1 MGMKIEITIEGPRS
15 VILMLHEALERFSP
29 VLDRDDGREGHKT
42 RVRLFETTR
51 SVDERLLDLSSI
63 MRGLKKSLALTEDL
77 EIRVRNLAY
86 CEPPG
91 ASERLREQFRPVPG
105 ITIQPW
111 HSGLSGNEGSSTIFL
126 HHKKAFGTGRHPST
140 RLCLES
146 ISRLA
151 RGERAP
157 WKLEGRSVLDFGCG
171 TGLLAVAA
179 VKMGAACALGVEVD
193 KEAAATAQRNVA
205 LNGLSEKI
213 VIRRGSWESV
223 RGEYDLI
230 LANVVASVL
239 MRKGAEIP
247 KHLKETGIAVISGFG
262 INQAGDMAQFF
273 HSLGLETA
281 ERPSLDGWAALVMEK
296 GAG

>member
-1 MGMKIEITIEGPRS
+1 MKIEITVEGPRFA
-15 VILMLHEALERFSP
+15 ILMLHEALERFSP
-29 VLDRDDGREGHKT
+29 VVDQDDGREGHRA
-42 RVRLFETTR
+42 RVRLFETTD
-51 SVDERLLDLSSI
+51 SVDERLLELSS
-63 MRGLKKSLALTEDL
+63 MMSRLKKSLALTEDL

-91 ASERLREQFRPVPG
+91 ASERPREPFKPVPG

-111 HSGLSGNEGSSTIFL
+111 CSGLSRNADASTIFL
-126 HHKKAFGTGRHPST
+126 HHKQAFGTGRHPST

-157 WKLEGRSVLDFGCG
+157 WKLRGRSVLDFGCG

-179 VKMGAACALGVEVD
+179 VKMGAACALGVEID
-193 KEAAATAQRNVA
+193 KEAADTAQMNVA

-213 VIRRGSWESV
+213 VIRRGSWEGV
-223 RGEYDLI
+223 RGEYDVI

-239 MRKGAEIP
+239 IRTGGEIA
-247 KHLKETGIAVISGFG
+247 KHLKEAGMAVISGFG
-262 INQAGDMAQFF
+262 INQAGDMVQFF
-273 HSLGLETA
+273 QSLGLETA
-281 ERPSLDGWAALVMEK
+281 ERPSLDGWAALVMKK
-296 GAG
+296 GVG